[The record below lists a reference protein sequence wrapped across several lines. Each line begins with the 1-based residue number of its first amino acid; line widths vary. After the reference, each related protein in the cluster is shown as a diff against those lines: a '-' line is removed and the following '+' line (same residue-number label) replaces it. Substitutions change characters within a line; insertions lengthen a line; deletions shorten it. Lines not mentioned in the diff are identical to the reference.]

1 MLLANVYVSY
11 SLSYSLE
18 RVRGVGKELLTI
30 LHELR
35 RAFFVVLK
43 ASLAMLLAP
52 QNVPVHSNTENASCI
67 CLNQGLFFSP
77 DRSGTVL
84 PPTQEQFVPIP
95 NNGPP
100 TRAFK
105 ISGIMRHCNSFM
117 LAINLAVS
125 VYIN

>member
-1 MLLANVYVSY
+1 
-11 SLSYSLE
+11 
-18 RVRGVGKELLTI
+18 
-30 LHELR
+30 
-35 RAFFVVLK
+35 
-43 ASLAMLLAP
+43 MLLAP

-117 LAINLAVS
+117 LAINLVVS

>member
-1 MLLANVYVSY
+1 MLLP
-11 SLSYSLE
+11 
-18 RVRGVGKELLTI
+18 
-30 LHELR
+30 
-35 RAFFVVLK
+35 
-43 ASLAMLLAP
+43 P
-52 QNVPVHSNTENASCI
+52 QNVPVYSNKENASCI
-67 CLNQGLFFSP
+67 CLNQGLFFSPP

-105 ISGIMRHCNSFM
+105 ISGIMRHCSSFM
-117 LAINLAVS
+117 FVMNLAVS